1 MKRTTLGPT
10 DLSVSV
16 LCLGTMTFGNQT
28 DEAESHAQ
36 IDRAGAAGVNFM
48 DTAEMYPVNPVR
60 AETVGVTEEIIGR
73 WIAGGGRRADWV
85 IATKIGG
92 AGGNARGGEPITGAA
107 IRRALEGSLR
117 RLQTDYVDLYQFHWP
132 NRGSYMFRQNWRYD
146 PSGQDK
152 AAVLANMEDCLRTLA
167 DLQAE
172 GKLRHFGLSNESA
185 WGMAQW
191 LRLADQGAGPRA
203 VSLQNEY
210 SLLCRLYDTDL
221 AELGYHERVTLL
233 AYSPVGAGM
242 LTGKY
247 SGDATPAGSRRENQ
261 PDLNGR
267 MTPRSVAATEAY
279 LAIAREAGLDPQQ
292 LALAWTLTR
301 PFPVLPILGA
311 TRLAHLENALKAAD
325 LTLPEDVLTAIA
337 DAHRSHPMPY

>member
-1 MKRTTLGPT
+1 MKRTTLGST

-92 AGGNARGGEPITGAA
+92 AGGKARGGEPITGAS
-107 IRRALEGSLR
+107 IRRALEASLR
-117 RLQTDYVDLYQFHWP
+117 RLQTEYVDLYQFHWP

-167 DLQAE
+167 DLQTE

-221 AELGYHERVTLL
+221 AELGHNEKVTLL

-267 MTPRSVAATEAY
+267 MTPRSVAATETY
-279 LAIAREAGLDPQQ
+279 LAIARGAGLDPQQ
-292 LALAWTLTR
+292 MALAWTLTR
-301 PFPVLPILGA
+301 PFPALPILGA
-311 TRLAHLENALKAAD
+311 TRLAHLENALKAAE
-325 LTLPEDVLTAIA
+325 LTLPDDVLGAIA
-337 DAHRSHPMPY
+337 EAHRTHPMPY

>member
-10 DLSVSV
+10 DLSVSA

-73 WIAGGGRRADWV
+73 WIAGGGRRGDWV
-85 IATKIGG
+85 IATKI
-92 AGGNARGGEPITGAA
+92 AGEGSKARGGEPITGAS
-107 IRRALEGSLR
+107 IRRALERSLR

-132 NRGSYMFRQNWRYD
+132 NRGSYMFRKNWRYD

-152 AAVLANMEDCLRTLA
+152 AAVLANMEECLRTLA

-185 WGMAQW
+185 WGMAHW

-221 AELGYHERVTLL
+221 AELGHNEKVTLL

-267 MTPRSVAATEAY
+267 FNPRSVAATEAY
-279 LAIAREAGLDPQQ
+279 LTIAREAGLDPQQ
-292 LALAWTLTR
+292 MALAWTLTR
-301 PFPVLPILGA
+301 PFPVVPILGA
-311 TRLAHLENALKAAD
+311 TRLSHLENALGAAD
-325 LTLPEDVLTAIA
+325 LTLPDDVLAAIA
-337 DAHRSHPMPY
+337 DAHRAHPMPY

>member
-1 MKRTTLGPT
+1 
-10 DLSVSV
+10 
-16 LCLGTMTFGNQT
+16 
-28 DEAESHAQ
+28 
-36 IDRAGAAGVNFM
+36 
-48 DTAEMYPVNPVR
+48 
-60 AETVGVTEEIIGR
+60 VGVTEEIIGR
-73 WIAGGGRRADWV
+73 WIAKGGRREDWV
-85 IATKIGG
+85 IATKI
-92 AGGNARGGEPITGAA
+92 AGEGSKARGGEPITGAS
-107 IRRALEGSLR
+107 IRRALEASLR
-117 RLQTDYVDLYQFHWP
+117 RLQTEYVDLYQFHWP
-132 NRGSYMFRQNWRYD
+132 NRGSYMFRKNWRYD

-152 AAVLANMEDCLRTLA
+152 AAVLANMEECLRTLA

-221 AELGYHERVTLL
+221 AELGHNEKVTLL

-267 MTPRSVAATEAY
+267 MNPRSFAATEAY

-292 LALAWTLTR
+292 MALAWTLTR
-301 PFPVLPILGA
+301 PFPVVPILGA
-311 TRLAHLENALKAAD
+311 TRLSHLENALGAAD
-325 LTLPEDVLTAIA
+325 LTLPGDVLAAIA
-337 DAHRSHPMPY
+337 KAHHAHPMPY